1 MQMIYLEEIILLEC
15 GPVLNPKNLLKKRSD
30 GSDKSCKEGGG
41 DDKCLEE
48 SSPVTSHPCVNILSD
63 TSLEF
68 FSMDGN
74 QTTSHAKKRKSD
86 ESLLINNPDEVKGV
100 AMEALEPSSTA

>member
-1 MQMIYLEEIILLEC
+1 MTVTNLVKKAVEMINALKSPHLLQAIL
-15 GPVLNPKNLLKKRSD
+15 VLISYQIQVW
-30 GSDKSCKEGGG
+30 S
-41 DDKCLEE
+41 
-48 SSPVTSHPCVNILSD
+48 
-63 TSLEF
+63 F